1 MLRPMGRGKQ
11 LRAPSPEPAAAA
23 KEESDSDSSTTSA
36 YKQPSQQVVGR
47 GGGKQFGKGMGKQ
60 LRRPS

>member
-11 LRAPSPEPAAAA
+11 LRAPSPEPAA